1 MGIVLVAGMMHY
13 DIGPLIKHVVDA
25 QHWNYS
31 DFARAIN
38 VSRSSVYNIFSSSD
52 ISIGRLLQISRVLN
66 YDFIKDIV
74 EHKCDGGSKD
84 APYITL
90 PIRGRR
96 IDLSDLPDE
105 IISLIRSEL

>member
-1 MGIVLVAGMMHY
+1 M
-13 DIGPLIKHVVDA
+13 DA

-74 EHKCDGGSKD
+74 EHKCDGGSKE